1 MKKIILT
8 VVFVALST
16 MSAKAVD
23 FSVFSLT
30 GGLATNSSVF
40 GASGKEENF
49 SDTTGNAST
58 LNTDEGVFT
67 ESYGSQF
74 VELGVG
80 KYISLGYEHTPDSIS
95 SPQNVANEGD
105 AVDEQ
110 TVSVDFNDKNTKYI
124 KFNVPGGIYVK
135 LGDVDVDVDIKTSRG
150 TYADRTTSG
159 TSVGLG
165 YQRLF
170 GESGFGLRVEGNYLD
185 FDNVTSNDG
194 DTTDTVANSGRTVV
208 TAKNL
213 EALEAKLA
221 ITYTFGRNN

>member
-8 VVFVALST
+8 AVLVAFST
-16 MSAKAVD
+16 ISAKAVD

-30 GGLATNSSVF
+30 GGLSTNSSVF

-49 SDTTGNAST
+49 SDTSGNAAT
-58 LNTDEGVFT
+58 INTDEGVFT

-95 SPQNVANEGD
+95 TPQNVANEGL
-105 AVDEQ
+105 AKEQ
-110 TVSVDFNDKNTKYI
+110 TVSVDFNDKNTKYV
-124 KFNVPGGIYVK
+124 KLNVPGGIYVK
-135 LGDVDVDVDIKTSRG
+135 LGDVDTDVDIKTSNG
-150 TYADRTTSG
+150 TYADRSTSG
-159 TSVGLG
+159 TSIGVG
-165 YQRLF
+165 YQRLL

-194 DTTDTVANSGRTVV
+194 DTTDTVANNGRTVV

-213 EALEAKLA
+213 EALEAKLS

>member
-8 VVFVALST
+8 AVLVAFST
-16 MSAKAVD
+16 ISAKAVD

-30 GGLATNSSVF
+30 GGLSTNSSVF

-49 SDTTGNAST
+49 SDTTGNASK
-58 LNTDEGVFT
+58 LNTKSGVFT

-95 SPQNVANEGD
+95 TPQNVANEGL
-105 AVDEQ
+105 AKEQ

-124 KFNVPGGIYVK
+124 KLNVPGGIYVK
-135 LGDVDVDVDIKTSRG
+135 LGDVDTDVDIKTSSG

-159 TSVGLG
+159 TSIGVG
-165 YQRLF
+165 YQRLI
-170 GESGFGLRVEGNYLD
+170 GDSGFGLRVEGNYLD

-194 DTTDTVANSGRTVV
+194 DTTDTVVNNGRTVV

-213 EALEAKLA
+213 EALEAKLS

>member
-49 SDTTGNAST
+49 SDTDGNAAT
-58 LNTDEGVFT
+58 INTDEGVFT

-80 KYISLGYEHTPDSIS
+80 RFISLGYEHTPDSIAT
-95 SPQNVANEGD
+95 PENVANEGD
-105 AVDEQ
+105 GSDEQ
-110 TVSVDFNDKNTKYI
+110 TVSVKFNDKNTTYI

-135 LGDVDVDVDIKTSRG
+135 LGDVDVDVDVTTSRG
-150 TYADRTTSG
+150 TFADTTTSG
-159 TSVGLG
+159 TSVGVG

-170 GESGFGLRVEGNYLD
+170 GDSGFGVRLEGNYLD
-185 FDNVTSNDG
+185 FENVKTNDG

-213 EALEAKLA
+213 EGLEAKLA

>member
-8 VVFVALST
+8 AVLVAFST
-16 MSAKAVD
+16 ISAKAVD

-30 GGLATNSSVF
+30 GGLSTNSSVF

-49 SDTTGNAST
+49 SDTSGNAAT
-58 LNTDEGVFT
+58 INTDEGVFT

-95 SPQNVANEGD
+95 TPQNVANEGL
-105 AVDEQ
+105 AKEQ
-110 TVSVDFNDKNTKYI
+110 TVSVDFNDKNTKYV
-124 KFNVPGGIYVK
+124 KLNVPGGIYVK

-150 TYADRTTSG
+150 TYADRSTSG
-159 TSVGLG
+159 TSVGVG
-165 YQRLF
+165 YQRLL

-194 DTTDTVANSGRTVV
+194 DTTDTVANNGRTVV

-213 EALEAKLA
+213 EALEAKLS